1 MSDAP
6 TTSGLAR
13 LGKVGL
19 TGSAMAEGLVWS
31 DRVVDVAEPVDL
43 DGESVAVGDVGA
55 VEVFVLE
62 GAEEPF
68 DDAVR
73 LRRFHAGAHV
83 PQERIFAVEGGCVR
97 GPLSVTT
104 EIGAGTRPT
113 TESSGP

>member
-1 MSDAP
+1 
-6 TTSGLAR
+6 
-13 LGKVGL
+13 
-19 TGSAMAEGLVWS
+19 MAEGLVWP

-73 LRRFHAGAHV
+73 LRDASATQQGSLGLAIQALDVKGSIRVGLSAVMEPRGRSTQVERRHRGAD
-83 PQERIFAVEGGCVR
+83 
-97 GPLSVTT
+97 
-104 EIGAGTRPT
+104 RP
-113 TESSGP
+113 SGMREAIVFG